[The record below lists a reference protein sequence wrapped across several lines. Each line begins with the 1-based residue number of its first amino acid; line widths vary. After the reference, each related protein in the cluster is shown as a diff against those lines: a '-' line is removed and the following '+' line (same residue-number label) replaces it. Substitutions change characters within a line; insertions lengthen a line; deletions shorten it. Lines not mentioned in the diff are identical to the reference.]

1 MGLLA
6 WIKKRTHAESL
17 IAAALVEF
25 AEGDQKEAL
34 GNLLQGLIEMAAGTN
49 ASVVLYNLQT
59 RMANF
64 NLIPHPATIPM
75 QSALPASVTPPSPT
89 K

>member
-6 WIKKRTHAESL
+6 WIKKKSHAESL
-17 IAAALVEF
+17 IAEALVEF

-34 GNLLQGLIEMAAGTN
+34 GDLLQGLIEMAEGTK
-49 ASVVLYNLQT
+49 ASVVLFNLQT

-64 NLIPHPATIPM
+64 NLINPPATIPM
-75 QSALPASVTPPSPT
+75 QSVLPASSTPTSPT